1 MFLLIYILY
10 GCLGIKLISFL
21 FFCVS
26 ILFGGSMI
34 NKKWDVILD
43 NEFKKDYFRDLGV
56 FIKSE
61 YKRHICYPKY
71 SDVFNALR
79 FTDYDQVKVVILG
92 QDPYHGVGEAHGLS
106 FSVHDDVRR
115 PPSLNN
121 ILKELNSD
129 LGIVRSGNELT
140 DWAKQGVLLLNSVLT
155 VVKDTPLSH
164 KGKGW
169 EIFTDNIIRYLN
181 DREEPIV
188 FILWGSYAR
197 SKKELITNR
206 RHLILE
212 SAHPSPLSA
221 NRGFFGSRPFSRTN
235 DFLIKNGISPIKW

>member
-1 MFLLIYILY
+1 
-10 GCLGIKLISFL
+10 
-21 FFCVS
+21 
-26 ILFGGSMI
+26 MI

-92 QDPYHGVGEAHGLS
+92 QDPYHGEGEAHGLS